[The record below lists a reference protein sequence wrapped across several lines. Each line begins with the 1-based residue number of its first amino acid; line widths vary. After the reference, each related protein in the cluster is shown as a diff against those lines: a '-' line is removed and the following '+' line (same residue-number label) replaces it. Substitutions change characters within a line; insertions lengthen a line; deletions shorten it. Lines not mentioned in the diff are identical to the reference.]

1 MNTNVKI
8 YGDGANIDDMV
19 KLSQEGIVDGLTTNP
34 TLMAKAGI
42 TNYLDFARDVLKQIT
57 KTPISFEVFSD
68 ELDEMY
74 TQAKILDNLGKN
86 VYVKIPVTNTK
97 SISTAPIVK
106 KLSDE
111 GVKLNVTAIF
121 TKNQIK
127 VVCESLSELT
137 PSIVSIFAGR
147 IANAGIDPEPIMKY
161 AVELSQSKNNME
173 ILWASPREVFN
184 VIQAERCGC
193 HIITMTPEQIAAT
206 KDIGKNLEEYSLETV
221 KMFYDDAVSAGFKL

>member
-1 MNTNVKI
+1 
-8 YGDGANIDDMV
+8 MV

-42 TNYLDFARDVLKQIT
+42 TDYLGFARDVLKQIT

-68 ELDEMY
+68 ELDQMY
-74 TQAKILDNLGKN
+74 EQAKILHSLGKN

-97 SISTAPIVK
+97 SESTATIIK

-121 TKNQIK
+121 TEKQIK
-127 VVCESLSELT
+127 IVCESLSEVT

-161 AVELSQSKNNME
+161 AVELSQSKHNME

-206 KDIGKNLEEYSLETV
+206 RDIGKNLEEYSLETV

>member
-97 SISTAPIVK
+97 SISTAPVVK